1 MSTKSSLASN
11 ASRWVVSTSMQS
23 ARAELNKLLAMETPG
38 LKPNA
43 LSEPKKEKIQEL
55 NLNHKK

>member
-1 MSTKSSLASN
+1 
-11 ASRWVVSTSMQS
+11 MQS